1 MAEGDWKQEK
11 TSDGKTYSVN
21 RETGERIEMGFRH
34 EYGPREAILTDQF
47 GNVKASG
54 EVKGESINLKD
65 SSGNSVGSIGLES
78 DGFRDIPTLRDS
90 SGAVQGTLKDSSMRS
105 SLYGTY
111 DGDWSGGTEAARRQ
125 PSTARRRRPVSWD
138 FDISRLTVLK
148 TPLLFGVALIT
159 VFLLG
164 KFLLSIFRP
173 SDAERLATLQ
183 DRYAF
188 VVRSV
193 KSDRPAYGAYSIL
206 DMASDFIQLKDYSTA
221 TRAFSDF
228 ASFDRSLYR
237 DSQERRRKSW
247 QDLAARMRA
256 RGEQVPNII
265 WRPMEDE
272 LESFARDQKI
282 ATELSRLCGRVA
294 ADPTSKDAHLA
305 LGRKLEFYGYKEAA
319 QSEKA
324 FGTDN

>member
-90 SGAVQGTLKDSSMRS
+90 SGAVQGTLNDSSLRS

-125 PSTARRRRPVSWD
+125 PSTASRRRRVSWD

-148 TPLLFGVALIT
+148 TPLLFAVALIT

-173 SDAERLATLQ
+173 SDAERLAALQ
-183 DRYAF
+183 DRYAA
-188 VVRSV
+188 VVGSARKEGSG
-193 KSDRPAYGAYSIL
+193 YGAYSIL
-206 DMASDFIQLKDYSTA
+206 DMASEFILLKDYSTA
-221 TRAFSDF
+221 ARVFSEF
-228 ASFDRSLYR
+228 ASFDRTVFR
-237 DSQERRRKSW
+237 DSAIRRRSRW
-247 QDLAARMRA
+247 QELENRWRA
-256 RGEQVPNII
+256 KGEEVPNVT
-265 WRPMEDE
+265 WRTMEDE
-272 LESFARDQKI
+272 LEAFARDQRI
-282 ATELSRLCGRVA
+282 ANELSRLCGRVA
-294 ADPTSKDAHLA
+294 ANPTSTNDHMALA
-305 LGRKLEFYGYKEAA
+305 RKLEYYGFKEAA
-319 QSEKA
+319 QSERA